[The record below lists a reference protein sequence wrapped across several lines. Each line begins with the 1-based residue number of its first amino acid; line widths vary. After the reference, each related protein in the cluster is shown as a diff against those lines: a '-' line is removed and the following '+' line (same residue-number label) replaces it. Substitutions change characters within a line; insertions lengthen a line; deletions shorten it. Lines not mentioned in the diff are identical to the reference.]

1 MIEDIRYPKVNWFL
15 FALLILLMF
24 GMLLYFDRAVAAEPD
39 AKAAAM
45 AHKTMDMMGGLNAWK
60 QVVAIRFNFQVEH
73 KDAPPRS
80 VKHLWDRKNNRDHV
94 EGPKDGKPMI
104 AWVDLG
110 TRKGMAWLDGE
121 PLAGEDLNK
130 AMEWAYG
137 RWVND
142 TYWLIMPFKL
152 LDSGVNLDYA
162 GVKEGRDVLHLSFG
176 KVGLTPGDQYW
187 AYLNKDTGLMEKWD
201 FLLED
206 GEKGTWEWKNW
217 DACGPVKL
225 SSYKTSADGTAIHFV
240 PLKVMDSADSAYF
253 GNDLKL
259 LSD

>member
-1 MIEDIRYPKVNWFL
+1 MIQEIYRTKMSSFL
-15 FALLILLMF
+15 FALTFLTLF
-24 GMLLYFDRAVAAEPD
+24 GMLLHANRAAAAAPD
-39 AKAAAM
+39 AKAADM

-60 QVVAIRFNFQVEH
+60 QVMAIRFNFQVEH
-73 KDAPPRS
+73 KDAPPKA

-94 EGPKDGKPMI
+94 EGLKDGKPMI

-110 TRKGMAWLDGE
+110 THKGMAWFDGK
-121 PLAGEDLNK
+121 PLAGDDLNK

-142 TYWLIMPFKL
+142 TYWLIMPFKM

-162 GVKEGRDVLHLSFG
+162 GVKEGHDVLHLSFG

-187 AYLNKDTGLMEKWD
+187 AYLNKDTGMMDRWE

-206 GEKGTWEWKNW
+206 GSKGKFDWKNW

-225 SSYKTSADGTAIHFV
+225 SSIKTSADGTAIHFV
-240 PLKVMDSADSAYF
+240 PLKVLDSADASYF

-259 LSD
+259 LTD